1 MAKLIDN
8 NGVQH
13 YATQMLKAEN
23 RKVGNKSLPQALV
36 DIDNKLDEMQELF
49 EQEYGSELE
58 MKIENTTNSNN
69 FKVGVGDGIDKGSD
83 VMNSFSE
90 VEIEG
95 NSLVN
100 LIDTSFPDKLNI
112 TPTGNELY
120 TFSDGVLE
128 NQTGKDTNKWVSIT
142 ANTLNIKNNTK
153 YTVLFTALDNDM
165 VFQFSTTGE
174 VTTIY
179 CSKNTQYKKVF
190 QTNSNS
196 RDYGFKFKIYASVSG
211 KTSLRV
217 KNLMLLEGDWTNKPI
232 PQYFEGIKSTGNL
245 QENGLYK
252 VDILSKNKNL
262 YDLQKTDTK
271 QILLNKPLMGI
282 PNGVRDSIEKVN
294 GEWKIIRRCAECTFN
309 GSEAWAINSSAV
321 KDTTLIRFDLDSY
334 PIKIGET
341 PILCDKLEN
350 IYIHS
355 IGGGSSNIQSECISN
370 HSTYK
375 GINIV
380 IKRDRLKNVTV
391 SEFKKWLGENPI
403 NIIHEAENL
412 VYEDLPDNIIQIWKD
427 GYISI
432 DTIIPPSKTTHTIA
446 LSKPTQIKN
455 NIEELSKLRDR
466 VTSLEALYDQIA
478 LEQARDLA
486 LLTNDYENDFME
498 D

>member
-23 RKVGNKSLPQALV
+23 KKVGNKSLPQALI

-58 MKIENTTNSNN
+58 MKIENTINSNN
-69 FKVGVGDGIDKGSD
+69 FKVGVGDSIDKSSD

-128 NQTGKDTNKWVSIT
+128 NQTGKDSNKWESI
-142 ANTLNIKNNTK
+142 AVNTFNIKNNTK

-165 VFQFSTTGE
+165 VFQFSTTGNAN
-174 VTTIY
+174 TIY
-179 CSKNTQYKKVF
+179 CNKNTQYKKVF

-196 RDYGFKFKIYASVSG
+196 RDYGFRFKIYASVSG

-232 PQYFEGIKSTGNL
+232 PQYFERIKSTGDL
-245 QENGLYK
+245 QEDGLYK
-252 VDILSKNKNL
+252 VDVLSKNKNL
-262 YDLQKTDTK
+262 YDLQKTDKK
-271 QILLNKPLMGI
+271 QILLQEPLRAL
-282 PNGVRDSIEKVN
+282 PNGIKDSIEKIN
-294 GEWKIIRRCAECTFN
+294 DEWKIVRRCAEIVLDNTYNYLVAPSYIN
-309 GSEAWAINSSAV
+309 GNPRFKIMIDNIKNLKDINYSRNNIA
-321 KDTTLIRFDLDSY
+321 
-334 PIKIGET
+334 
-341 PILCDKLEN
+341 CDKIPLAYIDN
-350 IYIHS
+350 NFSGDFGIYQHNDS
-355 IGGGSSNIQSECISN
+355 
-370 HSTYK
+370 K
-375 GINIV
+375 GICIY
-380 IKRDRLKNVTV
+380 LKE
-391 SEFKKWLGENPI
+391 SELETNDVEGFKKWI
-403 NIIHEAENL
+403 NKLKPTVIYELEKYI
-412 VYEDLPDNIIQIWKD
+412 YEDLPDNTIQVWKD
-427 GYISI
+427 GHISI

-466 VTSLEALYDQIA
+466 VASLEALYDQIA